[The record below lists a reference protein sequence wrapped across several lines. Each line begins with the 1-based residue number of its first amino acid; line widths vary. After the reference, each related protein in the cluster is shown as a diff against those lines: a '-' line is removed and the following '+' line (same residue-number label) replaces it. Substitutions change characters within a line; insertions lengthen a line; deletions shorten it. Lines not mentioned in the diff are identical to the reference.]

1 MTDGHKKVQRETR
14 TAQLLLQND
23 DEVYLAIKLGDFRRR
38 RGFPRARSTDSA
50 THVRIAAVQRRQR
63 EWEEKV
69 RGEQRGGRIE
79 EGVNRRLPLSATATV
94 TFVTQ
99 TQTASTT
106 LQQRNTFLRPIC
118 SKYYALLE
126 VCHTGT
132 VSVQTFSNEFK
143 NS

>member
-23 DEVYLAIKLGDFRRR
+23 DEVYWQLNWETSDADEGFREPDQPTQQHTR
-38 RGFPRARSTDSA
+38 
-50 THVRIAAVQRRQR
+50 VRIAAVQRRQR

-99 TQTASTT
+99 TQTASQQHCSNGT
-106 LQQRNTFLRPIC
+106 LF
-118 SKYYALLE
+118 
-126 VCHTGT
+126 
-132 VSVQTFSNEFK
+132 
-143 NS
+143 